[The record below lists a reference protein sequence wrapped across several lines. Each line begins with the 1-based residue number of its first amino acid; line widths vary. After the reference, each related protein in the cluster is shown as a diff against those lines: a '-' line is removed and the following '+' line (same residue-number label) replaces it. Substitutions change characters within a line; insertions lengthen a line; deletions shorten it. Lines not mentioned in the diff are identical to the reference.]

1 MWAAMERTG
10 PPKKSI
16 RFDAGFPDA
25 SPAGCRLRRAIRNAK
40 THQCEVKASNNAKNI
55 AIAKTRAGRQVTFAG
70 K

>member
-1 MWAAMERTG
+1 MMQAFLTPAQA
-10 PPKKSI
+10 
-16 RFDAGFPDA
+16 DAGYGERSETP
-25 SPAGCRLRRAIRNAK
+25 K